1 MVALYVEWAPVALRI
16 ALGFVFLAHG
26 YPKLFKDF
34 KGTAGFL
41 AGIGFRPGALWAL
54 VLGSAEFFGGLALLL
69 GFASRIAAG
78 LLIISMTVATLL
90 KIFVWKVPFTK
101 GSEAGWEFDASLLA
115 GLIAVFLLGSGTLS
129 LDQLI
134 GWMVG

>member
-1 MVALYVEWAPVALRI
+1 MVALYVEWAPIALRI
-16 ALGFVFLAHG
+16 VLGFVFLAHG
-26 YPKLFKDF
+26 YPKLFKDL

-41 AGIGFRPGALWAL
+41 AGIGVRPGVFWAL

-69 GFASRIAAG
+69 GFASRVASG

-101 GSEAGWEFDASLLA
+101 GSEAGWEFDALLLA
-115 GLIAVFLLGSGTLS
+115 GVIALFLLGSGTLS
-129 LDQLI
+129 VDQLLAWQL
-134 GWMVG
+134 G